1 MQRQLALKIL
11 TIFVIGLS
19 ILIPINM
26 VKYKLYERQGYLQ
39 QAKSSV
45 ASSWTGK
52 QLVISPVLVVPYR
65 TNKVASKSFYTSN
78 GQQLVTAPETQQQL
92 LLLPDTQNGEVVLSN
107 EYLSKGIYEV
117 PIYSGSVSFEGTFSA
132 EKLHEELSALGTNSQ
147 VESVGTPYL
156 AMHISDMRGMS
167 KNPELTVNNHD
178 YSVVPGTGFSTLV
191 SGLRSDPITEDHLGE
206 ELTFSFKVW
215 IRGMDSLSF
224 LSLAEEASTSLK
236 SDWPHPEF
244 IGNSLPDTREI
255 SSQGFSAQ
263 WLSSRYSSNGLEVLS
278 ECTQQSQCH
287 SLLAASSGVSFIDP
301 VDIYLQSERSIKYAV
316 LFIGL
321 SFITFFIFECITL
334 HRIHP
339 IQYAFVGLAISTFYL
354 LLISLAEHIEFYLA
368 YLLAVGGCC
377 SLISFYVRYMLRS
390 LRSSLLFSF
399 MLTGLY
405 GLLYVIVQA
414 EDFALLMGAVLVFF
428 VLAILM
434 YVTRGIDWYSL
445 SGGQDREHI
454 DSHGREKV

>member
-1 MQRQLALKIL
+1 
-11 TIFVIGLS
+11 
-19 ILIPINM
+19 
-26 VKYKLYERQGYLQ
+26 
-39 QAKSSV
+39 
-45 ASSWTGK
+45 
-52 QLVISPVLVVPYR
+52 
-65 TNKVASKSFYTSN
+65 
-78 GQQLVTAPETQQQL
+78 
-92 LLLPDTQNGEVVLSN
+92 
-107 EYLSKGIYEV
+107 
-117 PIYSGSVSFEGTFSA
+117 
-132 EKLHEELSALGTNSQ
+132 
-147 VESVGTPYL
+147 
-156 AMHISDMRGMS
+156 
-167 KNPELTVNNHD
+167 
-178 YSVVPGTGFSTLV
+178 
-191 SGLRSDPITEDHLGE
+191 
-206 ELTFSFKVW
+206 
-215 IRGMDSLSF
+215 
-224 LSLAEEASTSLK
+224 
-236 SDWPHPEF
+236 
-244 IGNSLPDTREI
+244 
-255 SSQGFSAQ
+255 
-263 WLSSRYSSNGLEVLS
+263 
-278 ECTQQSQCH
+278 
-287 SLLAASSGVSFIDP
+287 
-301 VDIYLQSERSIKYAV
+301 V

-377 SLISFYVRYMLRS
+377 SLVSFYVRYMLRS

-454 DSHGREKV
+454 DSHGREKA

>member
-1 MQRQLALKIL
+1 MQRQLMLKIL
-11 TIFVIGLS
+11 AIVVVGLS

-26 VKYKLYERQGYLQ
+26 VKYKLHERQGYLQ

-52 QLVISPVLVVPYR
+52 QFIISPVLVVPYQ
-65 TNKVASKSFYTSN
+65 TNKLASKSFYTSD
-78 GQQLVTAPETQQQL
+78 GQQLIATPETQQQL
-92 LLLPDTQNGEVVLSN
+92 LILPDTQEGELSISN
-107 EYLSKGIYEV
+107 EYLTKGIYQV
-117 PIYSGSVSFEGTFSA
+117 PIYSGSVSFDGVFSA
-132 EKLHEELSALGTNSQ
+132 EKLREALSTLRTKSQ
-147 VESVGTPYL
+147 IESIGEPYV

-167 KNPELTVNNHD
+167 KNPELTVNNNVH
-178 YSVVPGTGFSTLV
+178 SLVPGTGFSALA
-191 SGLRSDPITEDHLGE
+191 SGLRSESIAKDHLNE
-206 ELTFSFKVW
+206 ELAFSFKVW
-215 IRGMDSLSF
+215 IRGMESLSF
-224 LSLAEEASTSLK
+224 LSLAEEASTKLE

-255 SSQGFSAQ
+255 SQQGFSAH
-263 WLSSRYSSNGLEVLS
+263 WLSSRYSNNGLEALH
-278 ECTQQSQCH
+278 ECNDKSQCH
-287 SLLAASSGVSFIDP
+287 NVLASSSGVSFIDP

-368 YLLAVGGCC
+368 YLIAVGGC
-377 SLISFYVRYMLRS
+377 SGLISFYVRYMLRS
-390 LRSSLLFSF
+390 IRSSILFSA

-414 EDFALLMGAVLVFF
+414 EDFALLMGAVLVFMI
-428 VLAILM
+428 LAILM
-434 YVTRGIDWYSL
+434 YVTRGIDWYNLTSDP
-445 SGGQDREHI
+445 SEAHRVQ
-454 DSHGREKV
+454 